1 MRPSSPP
8 LLFLITALL
17 GCPTE
22 PADEEPTPAPST
34 ARQQQEFCAD
44 VTPTVEPS
52 LIGFRTQ
59 TEHYVL
65 DLAVDEDEA
74 TELARL
80 AETTWSAFESYFPG
94 DVDLGG
100 EPLEAFL
107 DVDETAWGDRIA
119 ADGLEVPWGAGGY
132 FHTATDRA
140 YLYAQPTVYFTRQL
154 FLHELGHQFHAAS
167 ADTLGHPA
175 WWAEGTAEFI
185 ARHDW
190 DGECVRLGVQPRLTY
205 EDMPAN
211 AVEDLDAEP
220 LDLGAWID
228 GDDFPGR
235 PLMLELFRFFETH
248 TERAPGW
255 LAVRDAFDLGQPP
268 DAAAIAALIGVDDL
282 ADIEADFDA
291 FVRADLEPM
300 APIWLEWLHRTPTSV
315 QGWAFNGVMTAAQ
328 VKATPDAMSVT
339 ADSPAVAGGA
349 SGLLVAW
356 DGSDDHTIVLLF
368 GDGAVSRWHIADGQ
382 LDWTDVATIDAPG
395 DDPVSFAITGYG
407 DDEVQVTIEGT
418 AIDVPIEASP
428 AAGLAVYD
436 SDVIFEDL
444 QLGAP

>member
-1 MRPSSPP
+1 MRTSSLPP
-8 LLFLITALL
+8 LLLISALL

-22 PADEEPTPAPST
+22 PVDEEPTPAPST
-34 ARQQQEFCAD
+34 SRQQQEFCAD
-44 VTPTVEPS
+44 VTPLVEPS
-52 LIGFRTQ
+52 LIGFRTE

-80 AETTWSAFESYFPG
+80 AETAWSAFESYFPG
-94 DVDLGG
+94 AVDLQGG
-100 EPLEAFL
+100 QLEAFL
-107 DVDETAWGDRIA
+107 DTDETAWGDRIA
-119 ADGLEVPWGAGGY
+119 ADGLQVPWGAGGY
-132 FHTATDRA
+132 FHTATNRA

-154 FLHELGHQFHAAS
+154 FLHELAHQFHAAS
-167 ADTLGHPA
+167 AGDTGPA

-185 ARHDW
+185 SRHDW
-190 DGECVRLGVQPRLTY
+190 DGACVRLGVRPRLTF
-205 EDMPAN
+205 EDMPAD

-220 LDLGAWID
+220 LELEAWID

-255 LAVRDAFDLGQPP
+255 LAVRDAF
-268 DAAAIAALIGVDDL
+268 
-282 ADIEADFDA
+282 
-291 FVRADLEPM
+291 VRADPEPM
-300 APIWLEWLHRTPTSV
+300 SPIWLEWLHRTPTSV
-315 QGWAFNGVMTAAQ
+315 QGWAFNGVMTAAR
-328 VKATPDAMSVT
+328 VKELPDTMSVT
-339 ADSPAVAGGA
+339 AESPAMVGGA

-356 DGSDDHTIVLLF
+356 DGSDDHTIVILF
-368 GDGAVSRWHIADGQ
+368 GDGVVSRWHFAQGQ
-382 LDWTDVATIDAPG
+382 LDWTDIDTVEPPG

-407 DDEVQVTIEGT
+407 DDEVQITIDGSE
-418 AIDVPIEASP
+418 IDVPIEASP